1 MGHASLERARPAFSG
16 LCTFVSRI
24 YTGETIIKWHQR
36 NKFRNKALSLS
47 PALFCSLKRT
57 ERTTSGSGLVCYSGL
72 VKISSGCPFF

>member
-36 NKFRNKALSLS
+36 NKFRNKTLSLS
-47 PALFCSLKRT
+47 GSILFLEEDRADDQ
-57 ERTTSGSGLVCYSGL
+57 RQRARLL
-72 VKISSGCPFF
+72 